1 MNEAKKPARVLVVD
15 DEERNRRL
23 FVAMLEAE
31 GYTALEAADGA
42 QALELARQSP
52 PDLVLLDIMMPGMD
66 GYEVARALKAD
77 ALTKAIPVV
86 MVTALDDRD
95 SRLRGLEAGAEEF
108 VTKPVDRNEMRVR
121 VRNLLRLKE
130 FSDFLADHNRIL
142 DAQVKERTRQLLSSY
157 RETIATMTRAAA
169 YKDEETGAHVAR
181 ISFYTVELAQALG
194 LDSEFCDTIHYA
206 SPMHD
211 VGKIAIP
218 DAILLKPGGF
228 EPHEWEIMK
237 THAALG
243 GKLLRGT
250 DSPYLV
256 MGAEIADGHHER
268 WDGGGY
274 PLGLAGEAI
283 PLSARIMQ
291 ICDVYRA
298 ALHAPLQAGVLA
310 RQGLRDH
317 HRRRRAHAA
326 VALRSGRAGGLHGL
340 RRKSSRDLRGARGW
354 RMIEIAHPAPCR
366 TRAQARRRG
375 AGTGARAAAGGDA
388 RRHHRS

>member
-1 MNEAKKPARVLVVD
+1 MREEKNAARILVVD

-23 FVAMLEAE
+23 LVAMLEAD
-31 GYTALEAADGA
+31 GYTATEAADGA
-42 QALELARQSP
+42 QALDLARQSP
-52 PDLVLLDIMMPGMD
+52 PDIVLLDIMMPGMD
-66 GYEVARALKAD
+66 GYEVARALKLD
-77 ALTKAIPVV
+77 AATKAIPVV
-86 MVTALDDRD
+86 MVTALDDHD

-108 VTKPVDRNEMRVR
+108 VTKPVNRNELRIR

-142 DAQVKERTRQLLSSY
+142 EAQVQERTRQLSSSY
-157 RETIATMTRAAA
+157 RETIVTMTRAAS

-194 LDSEFCDTIHYA
+194 LDSDFCDTIHYA

-218 DAILLKPGGF
+218 DAILGKPGTF
-228 EPHEWEIMK
+228 EPQEWAIMK

-283 PLSARIMQ
+283 PFSARIMN
-291 ICDVYRA
+291 ICDQY
-298 ALHAPLQAGVLA
+298 
-310 RQGLRDH
+310 D
-317 HRRRRAHAA
+317 
-326 VALRSGRAGGLHGL
+326 ALRSKRPYKPAFTHEKALEIITVGDGRTMPSHFDPAVLAAFKGCVG
-340 RRKSSRDLRGARGW
+340 RFRN
-354 RMIEIAHPAPCR
+354 IFEAH
-366 TRAQARRRG
+366 QDEG
-375 AGTGARAAAGGDA
+375 
-388 RRHHRS
+388 

>member
-1 MNEAKKPARVLVVD
+1 MREEKNAARILVVD

-23 FVAMLEAE
+23 LVAMLEAD
-31 GYTALEAADGA
+31 GYTATEAADGA
-42 QALELARQSP
+42 QALDLARQSP
-52 PDLVLLDIMMPGMD
+52 PDIVLLDIMMPGTD
-66 GYEVARALKAD
+66 GYEVARALKLD
-77 ALTKAIPVV
+77 AATKAIPVV
-86 MVTALDDRD
+86 MVTALDDHD

-108 VTKPVDRNEMRVR
+108 VTKPVNRNELRIR

-142 DAQVKERTRQLLSSY
+142 EAQVQERTRQLSSSY
-157 RETIATMTRAAA
+157 RETIVTMTRAAS

-194 LDSEFCDTIHYA
+194 LDADFCDTIHYA

-218 DAILLKPGGF
+218 DAILGKPGTF
-228 EPHEWEIMK
+228 EPQEWAIMK

-283 PLSARIMQ
+283 PFSARIMN
-291 ICDVYRA
+291 ICDQY
-298 ALHAPLQAGVLA
+298 
-310 RQGLRDH
+310 D
-317 HRRRRAHAA
+317 
-326 VALRSGRAGGLHGL
+326 ALRSKRPYKPAFTHEKALEIITVGDGRTMPSHFDPAVLAAFKGCVG
-340 RRKSSRDLRGARGW
+340 RFRN
-354 RMIEIAHPAPCR
+354 IFEAH
-366 TRAQARRRG
+366 QDEG
-375 AGTGARAAAGGDA
+375 
-388 RRHHRS
+388 

>member
-1 MNEAKKPARVLVVD
+1 MNAVKQPARILVVD

-23 FVAMLEAE
+23 LVAMLEAE
-31 GYTALEAADGA
+31 GYTALEAAEGR
-42 QALELARQSP
+42 QALELARQSL

-77 ALTKAIPVV
+77 AATKSVPVV

-108 VTKPVDRNEMRVR
+108 VTKPVERNELRIR

-142 DAQVKERTRQLLSSY
+142 ETRVAERTHQLVASY
-157 RETIATMTRAAA
+157 RETIATMTRAAS

-181 ISFYTVELAQALG
+181 ISFYSVDLAQALG
-194 LDSEFCDTIHYA
+194 LDAEFCDVIHYA

-218 DAILLKPGGF
+218 DAILGKPGRF

-237 THAALG
+237 SHAALG
-243 GKLLRGT
+243 EKLLRGT
-250 DSPYLV
+250 DSPYLL
-256 MGAEIADGHHER
+256 MGAEIAGAHHER

-274 PLGLAGEAI
+274 PLGLTGEAI
-283 PLSARIMQ
+283 PISARIMN
-291 ICDVYRA
+291 ICDQY
-298 ALHAPLQAGVLA
+298 
-310 RQGLRDH
+310 D
-317 HRRRRAHAA
+317 
-326 VALRSGRAGGLHGL
+326 ALRSKRPYKPAFFHEKAFEIITVGDGRTLPSHFDPTVLEAFKGCVG
-340 RRKSSRDLRGARGW
+340 RFRD
-354 RMIEIAHPAPCR
+354 IFEAHR
-366 TRAQARRRG
+366 DEG
-375 AGTGARAAAGGDA
+375 
-388 RRHHRS
+388 

>member
-1 MNEAKKPARVLVVD
+1 MNDTKKPARILVVD
-15 DEERNRRL
+15 DEERNRSVL
-23 FVAMLEAE
+23 VAMLEAD
-31 GYTALEAADGA
+31 GYAALEAADGA
-42 QALELARQSP
+42 QALELVRRSP
-52 PDLVLLDIMMPGMD
+52 PELVLLDIMMPDMD
-66 GYEVARALKAD
+66 GYEVAHALKAD
-77 ALTKAIPVV
+77 AATKSIPVV
-86 MVTALDDRD
+86 MVTALHDRD

-108 VTKPVDRNEMRVR
+108 VTKPVDRNELRIR

-142 DAQVKERTRQLLSSY
+142 DTRVKERTRQLLTSY

-194 LDSEFCDTIHYA
+194 LDAEFCDTIHYA

-218 DAILLKPGGF
+218 DAILGKPGKF

-243 GKLLRGT
+243 AKMLRGT

-256 MGAEIADGHHER
+256 MGAEIAAGHHER

-274 PLGLAGEAI
+274 PLGLKGESI
-283 PLSARIMQ
+283 PLPARIMQ
-291 ICDVYRA
+291 ICDVY
-298 ALHAPLQAGVLA
+298 
-310 RQGLRDH
+310 D
-317 HRRRRAHAA
+317 
-326 VALRSGRAGGLHGL
+326 ALRSKRPYKPAFEHAKSVDIILKGDGRTMPGHF
-340 RRKSSRDLRGARGW
+340 D
-354 RMIEIAHPAPCR
+354 PAVLE
-366 TRAQARRRG
+366 AFARG
-375 AGTGARAAAGGDA
+375 AGRFGEIYAERAD
-388 RRHHRS
+388 